1 MKNYRIGIS
10 KALRWEINIKSK
22 YDDPNPINYNV
33 TLYAKSPK
41 RARIKAKTIY
51 TLNKTLKNRK

>member
-1 MKNYRIGIS
+1 MKNYRIGII
-10 KALRWEINIKSK
+10 KALRWNINIKSK
-22 YDDPNPINYNV
+22 FDDPNPINYNV
-33 TLYAKSPK
+33 TLHAKSPK

>member
-22 YDDPNPINYNV
+22 YDGPNPINYNIV
-33 TLYAKSPK
+33 LHAKSPK
-41 RARIKAKTIY
+41 RARIKAKSIY